1 MDWKSDPERTKEHAE
16 EHTSSVAETIT
27 PALRGANVPQGRVGP
42 LSGVYRLGM
51 RHCRSREIAIRMPK
65 IARCIRWT
73 SRLQSWTPSRGTRC
87 AGQSA
92 MPPSPERKSSGMRRS
107 PGRVLIIDDDVMVAR
122 SVERVL
128 STAHSVTVVHS
139 AVEGLARIAEGARFD
154 VILCDVMMPSMS
166 GIELHERLR
175 AVAPSEADR
184 LVFVTGCAL
193 LPEVRAF
200 LDAVSNTCL
209 EKPFDVDALREFV
222 ERRVRDA
229 HSQESDKSQAG

>member
-1 MDWKSDPERTKEHAE
+1 
-16 EHTSSVAETIT
+16 
-27 PALRGANVPQGRVGP
+27 
-42 LSGVYRLGM
+42 M
-51 RHCRSREIAIRMPK
+51 RHFPSSQTAIRMPK
-65 IARCIRWT
+65 IAHCISLTFRFESRKRC
-73 SRLQSWTPSRGTRC
+73 RGTHC

-92 MPPSPERKSSGMRRS
+92 MPPSPARKSSGMRRS

-139 AVEGLARIAEGARFD
+139 AAEGLARITEGARFD

-166 GIELHERLR
+166 GIELHTQLR

-193 LPEVRAF
+193 LPDVRAF
-200 LDAVSNTCL
+200 LDAVANTCL
-209 EKPFDVDALREFV
+209 EKPFDVEALREFV

-229 HSQESDKSQAG
+229 HSQGDDKSQAG